1 MNNPMQMQQIRQM
14 MGNPQFQQQFIQ
26 RMRGINP
33 SQILDQIASNPQFA
47 NNEMFQ
53 NVMRMRKN
61 KDTEGL
67 TGMAENVFGEKGQN
81 YSEFEKQMKEFL
93 GVN

>member
-1 MNNPMQMQQIRQM
+1 MQTQQIQRM
-14 MGNPQFQQQFIQ
+14 MGNPQFQQQFMQ

-33 SQILDQIASNPQFA
+33 SQILDQMENNPQFA

-67 TGMAENVFGEKGQN
+67 TGMAENIFGEKGQN
-81 YSEFEKQMKEFL
+81 YSEFEKQMKQFL
-93 GVN
+93 GAN

>member
-1 MNNPMQMQQIRQM
+1 M
-14 MGNPQFQQQFIQ
+14 MGNPQFQQQFMQ
-26 RMRGINP
+26 RMRWLNP
-33 SQILDQIASNPQFA
+33 SQILDQIANNPQA
-47 NNEMFQ
+47 M
-53 NVMRMRKN
+53 NVPMVKSVMEMRKN

-93 GVN
+93 GSN

>member
-1 MNNPMQMQQIRQM
+1 MNPMQAQHIQRM
-14 MGNPQFQQQFIQ
+14 MGNPQFQQQFMR
-26 RMRGINP
+26 RMRGMNP
-33 SQILDQIASNPQFA
+33 SQILDQMAGNPQFA

-67 TGMAENVFGEKGQN
+67 TGMAENVFREKGQN
-81 YSEFEKQMKEFL
+81 YSEFESNFKKEMGF
-93 GVN
+93 

>member
-1 MNNPMQMQQIRQM
+1 MNNAMQTKIQQM
-14 MGNPQFQQQFIQ
+14 MGNPQFQQQFMQ

-33 SQILDQIASNPQFA
+33 TQILDQMASNPQFA

-81 YSEFEKQMKEFL
+81 YSDFEKQMKQFL
-93 GVN
+93 GAN

>member
-1 MNNPMQMQQIRQM
+1 MNPMQAQQIQRM
-14 MGNPQFQQQFIQ
+14 MGNQQFQQQFMQ
-26 RMRGINP
+26 RMRGMNP
-33 SQILDQIASNPQFA
+33 SQILDQMAGNPQFA

-67 TGMAENVFGEKGQN
+67 TGMAENVFREKGQN
-81 YSEFEKQMKEFL
+81 YSEFESNFKKEMGF
-93 GVN
+93 

>member
-1 MNNPMQMQQIRQM
+1 MNNPVKFMQIARNPQMQQ
-14 MGNPQFQQQFIQ
+14 QFMQK
-26 RMRGINP
+26 MRELNP
-33 SQILDQIASNPQFA
+33 SQILDQMASNPQFA

-67 TGMAENVFGEKGQN
+67 TGMAENIFGEKGQN
-81 YSEFEKQMKEFL
+81 YSDFEKQMKQFL

>member
-1 MNNPMQMQQIRQM
+1 MQAQQIQRM
-14 MGNPQFQQQFIQ
+14 MGNPQFQQQFMQ

-33 SQILDQIASNPQFA
+33 SQILDQMENNPQFA

-53 NVMRMRKN
+53 NVMKMRKN

-67 TGMAENVFGEKGQN
+67 TGMAENVFREKGQN
-81 YSEFEKQMKEFL
+81 YSEFESNFKKEMGF
-93 GVN
+93 